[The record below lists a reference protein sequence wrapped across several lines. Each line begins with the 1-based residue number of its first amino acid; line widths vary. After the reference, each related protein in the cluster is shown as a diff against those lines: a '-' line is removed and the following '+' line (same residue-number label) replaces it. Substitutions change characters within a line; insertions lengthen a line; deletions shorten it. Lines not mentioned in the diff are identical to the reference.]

1 MGLIQQDGL
10 LAEYGAG
17 CGYLAILSPSLMTS
31 TAPLLRKSSLPLFE
45 PEASTTWP
53 AGCFTTGK
61 PASLLSKAAA
71 SGISEGILGFLPY
84 FVSAFFNDPIAV
96 ALWTGFMC

>member
-17 CGYLAILSPSLMTS
+17 CGYFGNSFTILDDLHSATPEE
-31 TAPLLRKSSLPLFE
+31 SSLPLFE
-45 PEASTTWP
+45 PEASTTRP